1 MLVNGANVD
10 KEIELGHGD
19 RIVFG
24 NNHMYVLYHPQVRKY
39 DTTVTLSKLYQ
50 RMPRERFGRVLYSS
64 RI

>member
-1 MLVNGANVD
+1 MVLTEAEGDVLVNGANVD

-39 DTTVTLSKLYQ
+39 DTTVTLS
-50 RMPRERFGRVLYSS
+50 
-64 RI
+64 